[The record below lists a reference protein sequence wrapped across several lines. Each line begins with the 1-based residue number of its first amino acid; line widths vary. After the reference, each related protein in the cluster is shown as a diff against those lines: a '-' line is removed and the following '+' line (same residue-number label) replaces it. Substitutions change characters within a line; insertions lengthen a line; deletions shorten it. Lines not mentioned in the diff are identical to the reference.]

1 MQLKR
6 LTCVVAAALTVGG
19 TATTATAMAGTLQGA
34 GSTLVAPL
42 ENEWAQGFQNA
53 TGNTVNYAGV
63 GSGAGITDVSKRIVD
78 FGASDAP
85 MTPSQASACNGC
97 VTIPW
102 GLSATGIGY
111 NVPGFANGL
120 KLTGK
125 ILAYIYLGKIT
136 NWSDPAIRK
145 VNKGRS
151 LPNLQITPVF
161 RSDGSGDTY
170 AFTDYLNSVSSAW
183 ASTEGP
189 PATTVAFGHGVGAKG
204 NAGVATTV
212 ENTSGAIGY
221 ISASYLIAQKI
232 TTAKV
237 QNARGN
243 FEYPSLNNIIN
254 AAATVHSVPA
264 GGLHIVNPPRSQ
276 KIAYPIS
283 TFTYAIV
290 PQAPSQSGLLKQF
303 LTYAVTTGR
312 TFGVGIDFAP
322 IPSVV
327 KNAAL
332 ADINSLS

>member
-6 LTCVVAAALTVGG
+6 LTCAAAAALTIGG

-53 TGNTVNYAGV
+53 TGNQVNYAGV
-63 GSGAGITDVSKRIVD
+63 GSGAGITDISNRIVD

-85 MTPSQASACNGC
+85 MTPAQASSCNNC
-97 VTIPW
+97 VMIPW

-111 NVPGFANGL
+111 NLPGVANGL
-120 KLTGK
+120 HLTGK

-136 NWSDPAIRK
+136 NWSDPAIQRI
-145 VNKGRS
+145 NKGIN
-151 LPNLQITPVF
+151 LPNLKITPVF

-170 AFTDYLNSVSSAW
+170 AFTNYLAVVAPNAW
-183 ASTEGP
+183 GANNY
-189 PATTVAFGHGVGAKG
+189 ATTVSFGNGVGAKG

-232 TTAKV
+232 TTAKI

-243 FEYPSLNNIIN
+243 YEYPGLNNIIN

-264 GGLHIVNPPRSQ
+264 SGLHIVDPPRSQ
-276 KIAYPIS
+276 KKAYPIS

-290 PQAPSQSGLLKQF
+290 PQAPKQSALLKQF

-322 IPSVV
+322 IPTVV
-327 KNAAL
+327 KNAAIS
-332 ADINSLS
+332 DINSLS